1 MDLSHWVT
9 SIVAFVRAGYPSG
22 MPVTGYVPLVALT
35 RRRLGDDDITAIA
48 TDLIARRLR
57 PISPVDIGVE
67 ITRITNQLPSPTTSR
82 VSTVAFT
89 RCAAHADK
97 HRRPID
103 RRHGDLCTGRRRPPD
118 SPRNS
123 RSAETV
129 GPLAILARIKLRVAA
144 W

>member
-67 ITRITNQLPSPTTSR
+67 ITRITNQLPSPDDVSR
-82 VSTVAFT
+82 V
-89 RCAAHADK
+89 
-97 HRRPID
+97 HRRVHAL
-103 RRHGDLCTGRRRPPD
+103 RC
-118 SPRNS
+118 S
-123 RSAETV
+123 R
-129 GPLAILARIKLRVAA
+129 G
-144 W
+144 